1 MAVRVVIVDDQPVVR
16 AGLVA
21 FLTAQPD
28 LDVVGEAADGY
39 AAIEVV
45 GAQRPDV
52 VLMDVRMPRMDG
64 LTAAKR
70 LLSPT
75 FPDGYVPKVLMLT
88 TFDIDDHIYEALSAG
103 ASGFLLKD
111 ALPEE
116 LAAAVRVVAAGE
128 ALLAPS
134 VTRRMIEHFVSA
146 RPMRPE
152 PGDRLSSLTAREREI
167 LTLMAGGLS
176 NHEIAADLVIAEQ
189 TVKSHVSRILM
200 KQGLRDRAQAVV
212 LGYETGLV
220 RPGRNEMPRTSRDEA
235 IGRRE

>member
-1 MAVRVVIVDDQPVVR
+1 VAVRVVIVDDQPVVR

-28 LDVVGEAADGY
+28 LVVVGEAADGH

-45 GAQRPDV
+45 SARRPDV

-75 FPDGYVPKVLMLT
+75 FPEGHVPKVLMLT
-88 TFDIDDHIYEALSAG
+88 TFDIDDHVYEALSAG

-134 VTRRMIEHFVSA
+134 VTRRMIEHFVSS
-146 RPMRPE
+146 RPMRADA
-152 PGDRLSSLTAREREI
+152 GDRLSGLTAREREI
-167 LTLMAGGLS
+167 LTLVAGGLS

-220 RPGRNEMPRTSRDEA
+220 RPGRNEMPRMSRDEA